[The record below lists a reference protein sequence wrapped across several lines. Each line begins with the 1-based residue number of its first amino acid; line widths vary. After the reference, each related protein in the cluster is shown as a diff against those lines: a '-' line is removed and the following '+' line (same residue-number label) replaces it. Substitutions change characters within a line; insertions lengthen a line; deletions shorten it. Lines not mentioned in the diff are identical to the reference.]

1 MSNELAPLPA
11 RNLAD
16 GDLSQAI
23 QQPFIPTLDK
33 LRDRLHSASAA
44 RLKRCDGNGHCRGT
58 RTRSQPLQGRDIRT
72 ASDDLA
78 KRTEHAGRIR
88 RADRVRRPWR
98 SRRPCQGFG
107 ATRIRCEAGQLV
119 LRATSRSAQQ
129 SAGVVR
135 AASRRRCPRSS
146 NSSRQIANIVG
157 VIDDIAFQTNLL
169 ALNAGV
175 EAARAGEAGK
185 GFAVVAQEV
194 RELAQR
200 SAGAA
205 KEIKALIR
213 DSESSVRDGVALV
226 GKTGSALEAIAA
238 QVLQVHDNVS
248 GIVEAAKE
256 QSSSLNQIN
265 GAVMSMDQDTQRNAA
280 MVEQTAAA
288 SRRLALEAEALFELV
303 GQFKV
308 GGVEDVRGAV
318 GLAKV
323 A

>member
-1 MSNELAPLPA
+1 MSKIE
-11 RNLAD
+11 
-16 GDLSQAI
+16 Q
-23 QQPFIPTLDK
+23 
-33 LRDRLHSASAA
+33 
-44 RLKRCDGNGHCRGT
+44 
-58 RTRSQPLQGRDIRT
+58 
-72 ASDDLA
+72 
-78 KRTEHAGRIR
+78 
-88 RADRVRRPWR
+88 
-98 SRRPCQGFG
+98 
-107 ATRIRCEAGQLV
+107 
-119 LRATSRSAQQ
+119 
-129 SAGVVR
+129 
-135 AASRRRCPRSS
+135 
-146 NSSRQIANIVG
+146 SSRQIAGIVG